1 MTTSAPSRWLRTGL
15 PLVLVALWIAIM
27 GLGGPQFGA
36 ISEVSSTDPASFL
49 PETAESTTVQKA
61 LSDFRNGDSIPA
73 VVVISGD
80 SATPEALG
88 SLPEELAPEFP
99 ELSFS
104 PLLPSEDG
112 EAVQLV
118 AAIPS
123 DAAITEVV
131 AELDSAI
138 EQRLPAADEMW
149 ITGPAGFTA
158 DLSAAFAGIDS
169 QLLLVTVIAVLL
181 VLVVV
186 YRSPILPLLVL
197 LSALTALCLAV
208 AINVALARAG
218 IVTINGQVQG
228 ILFILV
234 IGAATDYGL
243 LYTARYRE
251 ELTKHTQPWTATLRA
266 ITGTWEPIA
275 ASAGT
280 VVAGLLCL
288 MLSDLASTTALG
300 PVASIGIAAAVASSL
315 TFLPALLLLLGRV
328 AFWPRRPRPSQE
340 SQESPT
346 WTRVADA
353 TERHPRAL
361 ALGMSALLACGW
373 FGLIGFDADG
383 VPQSDFV
390 LGQSD
395 ARDGQ
400 EVLDRHFPG
409 GSGSPV
415 YVLADE
421 SAADTTI
428 ATITKTPGV
437 EQPAALSLE
446 SPIPGRGAATVVD
459 GRVMIQATLDAPADS
474 AAAKDT
480 VRQLRAALPDAAVGG
495 TTAVD
500 IDTNDT
506 SIRDRQVIIPV
517 VLLVIT
523 VMLAVLLRSLLAPVM
538 LLATTILSFGTALGV
553 AALIFHLL
561 GFSGAD
567 PTVPLYGFVFLVALG
582 IDYNIFLMT
591 RVREEA
597 LEHGTHRGVRR
608 GLITTGGVITSAGVV
623 LAATF
628 SALAVIPIQF
638 LVQLAVIVALGVLID
653 ALLIRS
659 FLVPAFTLWAGNR
672 IWWPA
677 QQRYP
682 QE

>member
-1 MTTSAPSRWLRTGL
+1 MTTSAPSRWYRLGL
-15 PLVLVALWIAIM
+15 PLLLIAVWVVVM

-36 ISEVSSTDPASFL
+36 ISEVSSNDQASFL
-49 PETAESTTVQKA
+49 PESAESTTVSEA
-61 LSDFRNGDSIPA
+61 LPEFRGSDSIPA
-73 VVVISGD
+73 VVVITGD
-80 SATPEALG
+80 AISPTELSDLTEQLG
-88 SLPEELAPEFP
+88 SSFP
-99 ELSFS
+99 NLEFS
-104 PLLPSEDG
+104 PLIPSEDG
-112 EAVQLV
+112 EALQLV

-123 DAAITEVV
+123 DADV
-131 AELDSAI
+131 ADTVSRLDTALS
-138 EQRLPAADEMW
+138 ERLPDGDEFW
-149 ITGPAGFTA
+149 VTGPAGLSA

-169 QLLLVTVIAVLL
+169 QLLLVTVAAVLL
-181 VLVVV
+181 VLIVV
-186 YRSPILPLLVL
+186 YRSPILPLMVL

-218 IVTINGQVQG
+218 VVTINGQVQG

-251 ELTKHTQPWTATLRA
+251 ELSTHEQPWQATRA
-266 ITGTWEPIA
+266 ALSGTWEPIA

-280 VVAGLLCL
+280 VIAGLLCL
-288 MLSDLASTTALG
+288 VLSDLVSTAALG
-300 PVASIGIAAAVASSL
+300 PVASLGILAAVATSL
-315 TFLPALLLLLGRV
+315 TFLPAMLLLAGRA
-328 AFWPRRPRPSQE
+328 AFWPRRPRTSDGQT
-340 SQESPT
+340 SSAT

-353 TERHPRAL
+353 TARRPRAL
-361 ALGMSALLACGW
+361 ALGISAALACGW
-373 FGLIGFDADG
+373 LGLIGFQADG

-395 ARDGQ
+395 ARDGL

-415 YVLADE
+415 YVLSDEADLD
-421 SAADTTI
+421 STLSIID
-428 ATITKTPGV
+428 ATAGV
-437 EQPAALSLE
+437 EQPSALPARAAE
-446 SPIPGRGAATVVD
+446 PTVID
-459 GRVMIQATLDAPADS
+459 GQVMIQATLDDPADS
-474 AAAKDT
+474 DAAKDT
-480 VRQLRAALPDAAVGG
+480 VRRLREALPSAAVGG

-500 IDTNDT
+500 MDTTAT
-506 SIRDRQVIIPV
+506 SLRDRNIIIPL
-517 VLLVIT
+517 VLAVIT
-523 VMLAVLLRSLLAPVM
+523 VMLAGLLRSVLAPVV
-538 LLATTILSFGTALGV
+538 LLATTILSFGTALGLS
-553 AALIFHLL
+553 ALIFHLI

-597 LEHGTHRGVRR
+597 LLHGTYRGVRR

-628 SALAVIPIQF
+628 AALAVIPIQF

-653 ALLIRS
+653 ALIVRS
-659 FLVPAFTLWAGNR
+659 FLVPALSLWLGNR

-677 QQRYP
+677 HSKYP
-682 QE
+682 HT